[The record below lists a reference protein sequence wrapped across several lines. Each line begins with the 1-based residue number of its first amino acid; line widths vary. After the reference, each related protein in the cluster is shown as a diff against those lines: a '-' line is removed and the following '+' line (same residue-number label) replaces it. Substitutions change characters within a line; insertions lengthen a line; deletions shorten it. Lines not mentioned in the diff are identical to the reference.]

1 MNMKNKMK
9 IIVTITLLSVMLL
22 GGVIT
27 AHAATCPP
35 HETEPK
41 IKLSTVAGQTTHD
54 YLKEIRH
61 NIDGT
66 TTYIYGLCTVT
77 SYSDKYDYVCT
88 KCNAVTGS
96 GTGTHVTHS
105 VSH

>member
-1 MNMKNKMK
+1 MKNKMK
-9 IIVTITLLSVMLL
+9 ITVTMMLLSVMLF
-22 GGVIT
+22 GGVINV
-27 AHAATCPP
+27 HAATCPP
-35 HETEPK
+35 HETK
-41 IKLSTVAGQTTHD
+41 AVLKLSTVVGQTTHD

-61 NIDGT
+61 NLDGT
-66 TTYIYGLCTVT
+66 TTYIYGICTVT

-96 GTGTHVTHS
+96 TTGTHVTHS

>member
-9 IIVTITLLSVMLL
+9 IIVTIMSLSVMLL

-27 AHAATCPP
+27 VHAETCPP
-35 HETEPK
+35 HDTKPVL
-41 IKLSTVAGQTTHD
+41 KLSTVIGQTTHD

-61 NIDGT
+61 NLDGT

-77 SYSDKYDYVCT
+77 TYSDKYDYVCT
-88 KCNAVTGS
+88 KCNTVTGS
-96 GTGTHVTHS
+96 TTGTHVTHS
-105 VSH
+105 DSH